1 MVDFNCSKGLTFIP
15 VVINQ
20 TNIQILI
27 YREMGKE
34 ILLDTSKGKIRIR
47 TFCSPG
53 EIRQYQLDGQFR
65 SHAHFKSLYTRRE
78 SLEKIA
84 DQTDA
89 NLVLALTGDRQIIG
103 LGVLAYPEPNERWS
117 ELEPLVMI
125 EVRAIEVA
133 RSWRSEKIALRI
145 LKSLIDHPLIENKIA
160 YMVGYSW
167 TWDLEYTRKT
177 AADYRKVL
185 LKLFEAC
192 GFAEY
197 QTNEPNISL
206 KPENIFMCRIGEHV
220 SEKIL
225 NRFKWLRFG
234 LSPWTWTD

>member
-1 MVDFNCSKGLTFIP
+1 MKSEKG
-15 VVINQ
+15 Q
-20 TNIQILI
+20 
-27 YREMGKE
+27 E
-34 ILLDTSKGKIRIR
+34 IHVDTSLGKVKIR

-53 EIRQYQLDGQFR
+53 EIRNYQLDGQF
-65 SHAHFKSLYTRRE
+65 SDHAQFKSLYTKRE

-84 DQTDA
+84 GQTDA
-89 NLVLALTGDRQIIG
+89 NVVLALTGERQIIG
-103 LGVLAYPEPNERWS
+103 FGVLAYPEPNERWS

-133 RSWRSEKIALRI
+133 RSWRSEKIASRI
-145 LKSLIDHPLIENKIA
+145 LKLVIDHPEIEDKIA

-167 TWDLEYTRKT
+167 TWDLEYTHKT

-185 LKLFEAC
+185 VKLFGAC
-192 GFAEY
+192 GFEEY

-206 KPENIFMCRIGEHV
+206 KPENLFMCRIGENV
-220 SEKIL
+220 SEVNL

-234 LSPWTWTD
+234 LSPWTWVD